1 MIIATITDRTGNVSA
16 MKATGWSPIKRQI
29 FEAAAA
35 KEGMTITFTA
45 R

>member
-1 MIIATITDRTGNVSA
+1 MIIATVTDRSGKISA
-16 MKATGWSPIKRQI
+16 IPATHWSPIKRQI